1 MLSVF
6 WDTKGIIMW
15 ELLPKNK
22 CIDATFYQQ
31 QLAEMRPERR
41 RVVLLHDNAPAYKA
55 KLTRQKLLEQG
66 WEVLPHPQYSPD
78 LAPTD
83 YHLFAALKRFMARK
97 EFADEDDL
105 KARLTNFSEGQRPDF
120 YTRGIR
126 SLHTRWQR
134 VIESDGDY
142 IED

>member
-1 MLSVF
+1 MGGV
-6 WDTKGIIMW
+6 
-15 ELLPKNK
+15 
-22 CIDATFYQQ
+22 
-31 QLAEMRPERR
+31 LAEVRPKRR
-41 RVVLLHDNAPAYKA
+41 QVVLLHDNAPAHKA
-55 KLTRQKLLEQG
+55 KSTRQKLLELG
-66 WEVLPHPQYSPD
+66 WEVLPDPPYSPD

-83 YHLFAALKRFMARK
+83 YHLFAALDRSMAGK

-105 KARLTNFSEGQRPDF
+105 KPHLMNFFEALRPDF